1 MNFPANMTGFV
12 PRLFLF
18 RCLCTHCHKEYWLHP
33 QRNVFSDT
41 GLCSA
46 CEVAVLHQMFP
57 EAQWKYQPVA
67 QKALKQVNQWGAF
80 LEVMGGLAAVALVLC
95 AIATWCPSW

>member
-18 RCLCTHCHKEYWLHP
+18 RCLCTHCGKEYWLHP

-57 EAQWKYQPVA
+57 EAQWKYQPLTSA
-67 QKALKQVNQWGAF
+67 QKELKQMRHWEVACGLIGAV
-80 LEVMGGLAAVALVLC
+80 LVVASLYGLCSLFQ
-95 AIATWCPSW
+95 